1 MFPALAFSWKAPPVQ
16 SRLIPAAFPF
26 STQSS
31 APQTGP
37 QSGRLRLRGDL
48 DPRARWCGLGQAG
61 PISPAVLQLALRTA
75 APPAAPPRAPA
86 LKRICKP

>member
-1 MFPALAFSWKAPPVQ
+1 MFPVLAFSWKVPPVQ
-16 SRLIPAAFPF
+16 SRFIPAAFP
-26 STQSS
+26 STQCP

-37 QSGRLRLRGDL
+37 QSGRLRLQGDL
-48 DPRARWCGLGQAG
+48 DPRAWWCGLGQAG
-61 PISPAVLQLALRTA
+61 PIAPAVLQLARLTA